1 LKVTAVIPARLA
13 STRFP
18 EKVLA
23 STTGKPLVQH
33 VVDQVKQCEYVDRVI
48 VAADD
53 AKIVEALRPFGTEV
67 VLTRSDHRSG
77 TDRLAEV
84 ASKLD
89 ADVIVN
95 VQGDE
100 PEIEPASIDIL
111 ISRMAGT
118 RDRTGTVATE
128 FPEGL
133 DPRDPNLVKVVID
146 TNFHAIYFSRSV
158 IPYNRNNP
166 AETSGC
172 LLHVGLYAYRRD
184 FLLEFAKLEPTK
196 LEKLENLEQLRALEH
211 GVKIGVVLA
220 KHATHG
226 IDTPQQYERFVERY
240 LKRVGGG
247 QSAVG
252 GEGRQSMPDRS
263 TPLCACALER
273 PEGSAFGDRRLPTAD
288 CRPQQ

>member
-1 LKVTAVIPARLA
+1 
-13 STRFP
+13 
-18 EKVLA
+18 
-23 STTGKPLVQH
+23 GKPLVQH
-33 VVDQVKQCEYVDRVI
+33 VVDQVKQCKYVDRVI

-53 AKIVEALRPFGTEV
+53 SKIVDALRPFETEV
-67 VLTRSDHRSG
+67 VLTRTDHRSG

-89 ADVIVN
+89 ADLIIN

-100 PEIEPASIDIL
+100 PEIDPETIDCL
-111 ISRMAGT
+111 ISGRMIGS
-118 RDRTGTVATE
+118 RDRMGTVATE
-128 FPEGL
+128 FAEGL

-146 TNFHAIYFSRSV
+146 KNFHAIYFSRSM
-158 IPYNRNNP
+158 IPYNRDNP

-184 FLLEFAKLEPTK
+184 FLLEFAKLEPTR
-196 LEKLENLEQLRALEH
+196 LERLENLEQLRALEH

-226 IDTPQQYERFVERY
+226 IDTPQQYDRFVERY
-240 LKRVGGG
+240 LKRVGGR

-252 GEGRQSMPDRS
+252 GENRASASHRS
-263 TPLCACALER
+263 ASLRACALER
-273 PEGSAFGDRRLPTAD
+273 QEASAFDAAAPTAD
-288 CRPQQ
+288 CRLPTPQ

>member
-1 LKVTAVIPARLA
+1 MKVTAVIPARLA

-33 VVDQVKQCEYVDRVI
+33 VVDQVRQCEYVDRVI

-53 AKIVEALRPFGTEV
+53 SKIVEALRPFDTEV

-111 ISRMAGT
+111 IGRMVGT
-118 RDRTGTVATE
+118 RDRMGTLATE
-128 FPEGL
+128 FADGL

-146 TNFHAIYFSRSV
+146 TNFHAIYFSRSL
-158 IPYNRNNP
+158 IPYNRDNP

-184 FLLEFAKLEPTK
+184 FLLEFAKLEPTP

-211 GVKIGVVLA
+211 GVKIGVVLT

-240 LKRVGGG
+240 RMRSRIPVPAL
-247 QSAVG
+247 S
-252 GEGRQSMPDRS
+252 DRS
-263 TPLCACALER
+263 PHRPLSSR
-273 PEGSAFGDRRLPTAD
+273 S
-288 CRPQQ
+288 